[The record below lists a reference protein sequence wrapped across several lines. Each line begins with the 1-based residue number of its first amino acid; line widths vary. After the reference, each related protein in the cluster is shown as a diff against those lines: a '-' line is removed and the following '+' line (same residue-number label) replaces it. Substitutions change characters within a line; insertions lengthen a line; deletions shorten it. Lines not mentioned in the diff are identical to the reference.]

1 MKTGDGSKFVQI
13 IVAIVPTAPLVGEK
27 LETAKRVTTNFVADM
42 PVSELCVMAI
52 GPVVAPSG
60 MVVIISVSVELV
72 TTALVPLNV
81 TVLLLGVMEKLAPTI
96 ITGVPTGP
104 LAGEKLVMMG
114 VFASPPQPVSAN
126 ATRKFAMMKSCRML
140 NMG

>member
-1 MKTGDGSKFVQI
+1 MLEIATGVTTKFVK
-13 IVAIVPTAPLVGEK
+13 E
-27 LETAKRVTTNFVADM
+27 M

-60 MVVIISVSVELV
+60 TVVIITVSVELV
-72 TTALVPLNV
+72 TMAAAPMKV
-81 TVLLLGVMEKLAPTI
+81 TVLRVGVMEKLSPTI
-96 ITGVPTGP
+96 VTVVPTGP

-140 NMG
+140 NMI